1 MSCSGSLS
9 TSTTSRFFKRP
20 ISPST
25 VREAAYTKE
34 TIGTGIYRRGIEE
47 ELAERDSDIAAFAH
61 HRFDCVRQAGS
72 RERELAAR
80 WRRRRQAKE
89 PLFKVRWLLL
99 PHVEQRLPTPPAVS
113 EEELPPALEVKAEDE
128 DLPPARPPTPEGYW
142 QRGAQEEEES
152 GEEDSGR
159 RTPLCDRVLFK
170 LKNRSH
176 RLGDERA
183 WRITLMRKRNQR
195 EKARRLAAD
204 ARMTAMAL
212 AQERIRAEEHSFE
225 ASASVADYLANVRA
239 KEVQAYQA
247 ALRRFG
253 RRADRRIDQADLLDA
268 LNEIGFRPRNQTERA
283 ALREL
288 LFKVVSLEVDAD
300 YVIQNLVPQVRVQLA
315 ELRRPGLI
323 NLFQEAA
330 EDKSD
335 LSVAELLAVLQRSTF
350 YPTLNEVV
358 DAVVEVI
365 PGASAL
371 TNMEGKM
378 LLDRISVSLPYFR
391 ILAPLLQERAE
402 YSRRARAHQ
411 IAEELDLDEAKRLLW
426 QDALVELRDAFEKRR
441 IDEHFIEISNLPL
454 VLLDTEMLPKK
465 GPSQSLLHSLAQEEL
480 SKVESNDQQRSKDRL
495 SLRQCAR
502 VLTKIREKECE
513 RVAAIFQA
521 SDVRSTN
528 GLSIKEARK
537 CLTACGIVPQ
547 NDKEENDFEELL
559 DEFDIDESGELEL
572 EEFLAL
578 VKFMTSRL
586 RHRRRREQAD
596 IALKHGWQAEEFER
610 IREGFMAA
618 NQQMDGRLREG
629 EVSDVLTELR
639 PDWPREDT
647 KRILRELGIFS
658 WHVPLA
664 IDLYDFLRVLEFV
677 DTRMRH
683 WRVGSLL
690 GLDKEAVDN
699 FCTVWWSMKPTR
711 DDTVAIDDLVDV
723 IKQLPGFAKKLSKLQ
738 EVINEGASR
747 INFQRYCMVMRRS
760 YEPRRAGAEPSTPMG
775 PPAHSGTQSLGLEAY
790 GNDPEESVSPR
801 KTVKDLKSGLE
812 GSVFGNSGSS

>member
-1 MSCSGSLS
+1 MAQGLSSVGATALVSAINSGLMRVGDRCFDLPKGLTTEVQVFALFTSFLFS
-9 TSTTSRFFKRP
+9 TS
-20 ISPST
+20 
-25 VREAAYTKE
+25 
-34 TIGTGIYRRGIEE
+34 
-47 ELAERDSDIAAFAH
+47 LIAQSKSIA
-61 HRFDCVRQAGS
+61 V
-72 RERELAAR
+72 
-80 WRRRRQAKE
+80 
-89 PLFKVRWLLL
+89 LLL
-99 PHVEQRLPTPPAVS
+99 
-113 EEELPPALEVKAEDE
+113 
-128 DLPPARPPTPEGYW
+128 
-142 QRGAQEEEES
+142 
-152 GEEDSGR
+152 
-159 RTPLCDRVLFK
+159 
-170 LKNRSH
+170 
-176 RLGDERA
+176 
-183 WRITLMRKRNQR
+183 
-195 EKARRLAAD
+195 LA
-204 ARMTAMAL
+204 
-212 AQERIRAEEHSFE
+212 
-225 ASASVADYLANVRA
+225 
-239 KEVQAYQA
+239 
-247 ALRRFG
+247 
-253 RRADRRIDQADLLDA
+253 LLDA
-268 LNEIGFRPRNQTERA
+268 GK
-283 ALREL
+283 ALAMACIS
-288 LFKVVSLEVDAD
+288 F
-300 YVIQNLVPQVRVQLA
+300 A
-315 ELRRPGLI
+315 ELVALY
-323 NLFQEAA
+323 EAA
-330 EDKSD
+330 ENSEEPHDGQDDALRAGQSNCCGTINRKAFVRKKLDRVRAVLHKLRAFISSAEEMTAQQLREMHISSSDAQQYGHFARSLSLLVTVELFETAVPVIYPMMSMQDFIYCSSLLVGAFQLWFVVLVEHGD

-441 IDEHFIEISNLPL
+441 IDEHFIEIANLPL

-465 GPSQSLLHSLAQEEL
+465 GPSQSLLHFLAQEEL

-521 SDVRSTN
+521 SDVRSSN

-547 NDKEENDFEELL
+547 NDKEETDFEELL

-596 IALKHGWQAEEFER
+596 IALKYGWQAEEFER
-610 IREGFMAA
+610 IRESFMAA

-664 IDLYDFLRVLEFV
+664 IDLYDFLHVLEFV

-723 IKQLPGFAKKLSKLQ
+723 IKQLPGFAKKLAKLQ
-738 EVINEGASR
+738 EVINE
-747 INFQRYCMVMRRS
+747 
-760 YEPRRAGAEPSTPMG
+760 
-775 PPAHSGTQSLGLEAY
+775 
-790 GNDPEESVSPR
+790 
-801 KTVKDLKSGLE
+801 
-812 GSVFGNSGSS
+812 

>member
-1 MSCSGSLS
+1 
-9 TSTTSRFFKRP
+9 
-20 ISPST
+20 
-25 VREAAYTKE
+25 
-34 TIGTGIYRRGIEE
+34 
-47 ELAERDSDIAAFAH
+47 
-61 HRFDCVRQAGS
+61 
-72 RERELAAR
+72 
-80 WRRRRQAKE
+80 
-89 PLFKVRWLLL
+89 
-99 PHVEQRLPTPPAVS
+99 
-113 EEELPPALEVKAEDE
+113 EELPPALEVKAEDE

-152 GEEDSGR
+152 GDEDSGR
-159 RTPLCDRVLFK
+159 RTPLGDRVLFK

-268 LNEIGFRPRNQTERA
+268 LNELGFRPRNQTERA

-288 LFKVVSLEVDAD
+288 LFQVASLEVDAD

-315 ELRRPGLI
+315 ELRRPELI

-330 EDKSD
+330 EEKSD

-441 IDEHFIEISNLPL
+441 IDEHYIE
-454 VLLDTEMLPKK
+454 
-465 GPSQSLLHSLAQEEL
+465 
-480 SKVESNDQQRSKDRL
+480 DRD
-495 SLRQCAR
+495 AGFY
-502 VLTKIREKECE
+502 KE
-513 RVAAIFQA
+513 
-521 SDVRSTN
+521 DVY
-528 GLSIKEARK
+528 
-537 CLTACGIVPQ
+537 
-547 NDKEENDFEELL
+547 
-559 DEFDIDESGELEL
+559 
-572 EEFLAL
+572 
-578 VKFMTSRL
+578 
-586 RHRRRREQAD
+586 
-596 IALKHGWQAEEFER
+596 
-610 IREGFMAA
+610 
-618 NQQMDGRLREG
+618 
-629 EVSDVLTELR
+629 VSV
-639 PDWPREDT
+639 
-647 KRILRELGIFS
+647 
-658 WHVPLA
+658 
-664 IDLYDFLRVLEFV
+664 
-677 DTRMRH
+677 
-683 WRVGSLL
+683 
-690 GLDKEAVDN
+690 
-699 FCTVWWSMKPTR
+699 
-711 DDTVAIDDLVDV
+711 
-723 IKQLPGFAKKLSKLQ
+723 
-738 EVINEGASR
+738 
-747 INFQRYCMVMRRS
+747 
-760 YEPRRAGAEPSTPMG
+760 
-775 PPAHSGTQSLGLEAY
+775 
-790 GNDPEESVSPR
+790 
-801 KTVKDLKSGLE
+801 
-812 GSVFGNSGSS
+812 